1 LNDEDKNNS
10 FIFTPYL
17 IFDCHV
23 SAFFHKRAVEF
34 SGAFLIEKTILKPTA
49 LFIYKLLYE

>member
-1 LNDEDKNNS
+1 
-10 FIFTPYL
+10 
-17 IFDCHV
+17 
-23 SAFFHKRAVEF
+23 VEF